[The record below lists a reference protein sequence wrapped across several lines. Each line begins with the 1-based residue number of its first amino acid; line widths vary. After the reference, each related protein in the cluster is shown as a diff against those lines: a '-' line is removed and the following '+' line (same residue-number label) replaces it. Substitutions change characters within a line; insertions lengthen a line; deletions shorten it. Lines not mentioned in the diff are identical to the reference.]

1 MSLLAQ
7 GCKSCPQGSPA
18 CFLSWSHGRTLQELP
33 MALKRKAQLPAM
45 ATSGPSTSPR
55 ALPSLST
62 SQLRRPLQCL
72 DSANLSPPQDICPC
86 SCFYLEGSYLLL
98 LQRLS
103 PSHPSPLS
111 INVTSSEG
119 ASLTSQLNPC
129 LCLPSSCSLH
139 LRTLV
144 VNYDYIFTC

>member
-18 CFLSWSHGRTLQELP
+18 FFLSWSHGRTLQELP

-62 SQLRRPLQCL
+62 SQLCCPLQCR
-72 DSANLSPPQDICPC
+72 DSAKLSPPQDICPC
-86 SCFYLEGSYLLL
+86 SCFYLECSYLLL
-98 LQRLS
+98 SPRLS
-103 PSHPSPLS
+103 PSHPSALS

-119 ASLTSQLNPC
+119 GFLDLSIEPLSLFTIKLFFAPSYPC
-129 LCLPSSCSLH
+129 CNL
-139 LRTLV
+139 
-144 VNYDYIFTC
+144 